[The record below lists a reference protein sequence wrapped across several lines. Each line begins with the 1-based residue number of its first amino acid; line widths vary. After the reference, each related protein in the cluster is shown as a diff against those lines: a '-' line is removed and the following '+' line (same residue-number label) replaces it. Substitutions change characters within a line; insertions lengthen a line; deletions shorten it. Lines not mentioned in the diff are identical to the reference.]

1 MPNTTGRALER
12 AALDAL
18 NSRGIPASI
27 VSTGGG
33 CTAVEVILS
42 DRAWILLSDD
52 YNVGQL
58 DAGLYV
64 PDPPSHGE
72 VAVISACSPDVDV
85 IVQFVER
92 CLESHGGAS

>member
-18 NSRGIPASI
+18 KSRGIPASI

-33 CTAVEVILS
+33 CTAVEVELDLIS
-42 DRAWILLSDD
+42 YIRISDD
-52 YNVGQL
+52 FGIGQL
-58 DAGLYV
+58 DACLYV
-64 PDPPSHGE
+64 FVPPSNGE
-72 VAVISACSPDVDV
+72 VAIHSACSTDVDV
-85 IVQFVER
+85 IARFVEQ

>member
-33 CTAVEVILS
+33 CTAVEVDLDLIS
-42 DRAWILLSDD
+42 YIRISDD
-52 YNVGQL
+52 VGLGQL
-58 DAGLYV
+58 VARLYV
-64 PDPPSHGE
+64 FAPPSNGE
-72 VAVISACSPDVDV
+72 GAIHSAFSTDVSY
-85 IVQFVER
+85 IVRFVEQ
-92 CLESHGGAS
+92 CLEWHGGAA